1 MRRCIADWYFKV
13 KEMLGTAGWD
23 GILTDKLSDLDEH
36 ARHVSLA
43 RLYNPMKN
51 VTRTMKKIVTGDD
64 VHSTLS
70 L

>member
-1 MRRCIADWYFKV
+1 
-13 KEMLGTAGWD
+13 MLGTAGWD

-51 VTRTMKKIVTGDD
+51 VTRTMKKIVAGDD
-64 VHSTLS
+64 VRPTLS